1 MDWNAQSP
9 LRDEASRLVGAARG
23 ADVQFPVAAPLRD
36 IEKAWIYTCQ
46 QHESRRQLNSSSFA
60 PGTLEH
66 RTLSGLERCATLTAA
81 HLGVLTLHGGR
92 GARPDLN
99 CEIASRLWTEA
110 MEALAAEVD
119 LREDLVP

>member
-1 MDWNAQSP
+1 MGRNAQSL
-9 LRDEASRLVGAARG
+9 LRDEADRLVGAARG
-23 ADVQFPVAAPLRD
+23 ADIQFPVPAPLRD

-46 QHESRRQLNSSSFA
+46 QHESRRQLNSSSFT

-66 RTLSGLERCATLTAA
+66 RMLAGLERCRTLTAA
-81 HLGVLTLHGGR
+81 HMGVMTMHGGR

-119 LREDLVP
+119 LREELVP